1 MPTHII
7 AAPRQRRGMLLIALG
22 ALLWGT
28 VGIATRFVYD
38 LASTNAL
45 SIGFYRLAL
54 SVPALALACWWQVG
68 RAALQVS
75 RRDLGFMALIGM
87 MMALYQVCYFAAIP
101 MIGVSIAVLVTLCTA
116 PVMVAVLSSV
126 VLRERPNLT
135 TLVALVCAISGTA
148 LLIGVDNT
156 GAGLSGQRLLGA
168 MLALGSAFGYA
179 VLTLIGRTLAP
190 RHHPLVSTTY
200 GFASGALMLL
210 LGALV
215 SGLTLDYPPVAW
227 GLLLWMGLVPTALG
241 YVLFLSGM
249 RTTPATVASIITLL
263 EPLVS
268 TVLAIWLFGERLGSL
283 GVYGAVLLLAAL
295 VILYTRHAEE

>member
-179 VLTLIGRTLAP
+179 VLTLVGRTLAP